1 MTMNVQHEI
10 LGYRL
15 EHESN
20 IMISRRLIDRYLNAK
35 TARAR
40 LEILAQLCT
49 AGEQLRLLQEAAKK
63 LDDNDFTF
71 ERAERENKILKAKQL
86 HRAGYSYAQI
96 ARELNISKSTAY
108 RYIHKS

>member
-1 MTMNVQHEI
+1 MNVQHEI

-40 LEILAQLCT
+40 LEILAQLST
-49 AGEQLRLLQEAAKK
+49 AAEQLRLLQEAAKH
-63 LDDNDFTF
+63 LDGDNTFTF
-71 ERAERENKILKAKQL
+71 ERVERENKILRAKEL
-86 HRAGYSYAQI
+86 HRKGMSYNQI
-96 ARELNISKSTAY
+96 ARELGISRSTAY
-108 RYIHKS
+108 RYIHSH